1 MFFPKPRTR
10 LLAAFVL
17 SLGLT
22 ACGGGGGNN
31 AGDAGNAGPGND
43 PTQPPT
49 VVSTLPVDGAV
60 GVDPLA
66 SIQFVMNEDIDPASI
81 SAASVIIDSPD
92 ADVAAP
98 RRSVNGNVITFVLA
112 TPLPRG
118 ARVTARLLAG
128 ALDSEGDAL
137 ENDFVFSF
145 DVEEAR
151 EIASQPHEGTSLAT
165 RVGALKLGSNGNGMS
180 IMRTNTGTLLYRRI
194 LDGRPS
200 GNSLT
205 VVTSNASNVSQD
217 NLDIA
222 SNGDAQISWLS
233 YENSRRILRVKR
245 WDAVSQ
251 TWAQSLTLTPSPLS
265 EVNEFRSEINNA
277 GGMIAWTEQ
286 SVSDNSKQALFVA
299 FPEANGDLDE
309 PYGLRLATTRR
320 IGLRLNRSGT
330 ESVIAWSEA
339 DATSG
344 YRVAVVS
351 HHQVTGFGSIQ
362 TLTAQDRISKVI
374 DAKASVSG
382 YRFVLYK
389 TRDADDVTKD
399 ALFLAVAKPTESFGQ
414 PTRLFTGTGGLSTA
428 KLVVNDA
435 GIASVVYA
443 LTDSQPGVWFRRYI
457 PTTGLEAA
465 IEITGVAKAPG
476 GSASKAVDVSIDSV
490 GNAVVLASHPGVGSY
505 EQVIVAG
512 VISRLAAPVVG
523 IRLDVARRAPSS
535 RSVQIARHP
544 NTSTQLF
551 WAHKDAVNLLDYDLR
566 SRRMAPNGV
575 FGPIDY
581 FSADADVVVSG
592 TLSAFAPSGNGLVLF
607 TELFSPIYEVRH
619 ALLN

>member
-10 LLAAFVL
+10 LLAAFAL
-17 SLGLT
+17 SLGLA
-22 ACGGGGGNN
+22 ACGGGGGNDPAEN
-31 AGDAGNAGPGND
+31 GNAGPGND

-49 VVSTLPVDGAV
+49 VVSTLPVDGAA
-60 GVDPLA
+60 GIDPLA

-81 SAASVIIDSPD
+81 NAASVIIDSPD

-98 RRSVNGNVITFVLA
+98 RGRVNGNVITFVLEA
-112 TPLPRG
+112 PLPRG
-118 ARVTARLLAG
+118 ARITARLLAG
-128 ALDSEGDAL
+128 ALDSQGDAL
-137 ENDFVFSF
+137 ENDFAFRF
-145 DVEEAR
+145 DVEQVR
-151 EIASQPHEGTSLAT
+151 EIASQGHETSTLAT
-165 RVGALKLGSNGNGMS
+165 RVGALRLGSNGNGMS
-180 IMRTNTGTLLYRRI
+180 IMRTDAGALLYHRI

-200 GNSLT
+200 GTALPI
-205 VVTSNASNVSQD
+205 VISNATNVNQD

-265 EVNEFRSEINNA
+265 EVNEFSSEINDA

-286 SVSDNSKQALFVA
+286 SVSDTSKQAVFVG
-299 FPEANGDLDE
+299 FPEANGDMDE
-309 PYGLRLATTRR
+309 PYGLRLATARR
-320 IGLRLNRSGT
+320 FGLRFDRSGT
-330 ESVIAWSEA
+330 ESVIAWGEA
-339 DATSG
+339 DTSSG

-362 TLTAQDRISKVI
+362 TLTAQGQISTVV
-374 DAKASVSG
+374 DAKASSSG
-382 YRFVLYK
+382 YRFLLYK
-389 TRDADDVTKD
+389 TRDAADANKD
-399 ALFLAVAKPTESFGQ
+399 ALFLAVAKPTESFGL
-414 PTRLFTGTGGLSTA
+414 PTRLFAGTGDLSAA

-443 LTDSQPGVWFRRYI
+443 LTDGQPGVWFRRYI
-457 PTTGLEAA
+457 PTTGFETA
-465 IEITGVAKAPG
+465 IEITGVAEAPG
-476 GSASKAVDVSIDSV
+476 GSASRGVDVSIDSV
-490 GNAVVLASHPGVGSY
+490 GNAVVLASHPGGGSY
-505 EQVIVAG
+505 RQVIVAG
-512 VISRLAAPVVG
+512 VISRVSAPIVG
-523 IRLDVARRAPSS
+523 IRLDVAMRAPAS
-535 RSVQIARHP
+535 RDVQIVRHP

-551 WAHKDAVNLLDYDLR
+551 WAHKDAVDPLDYDLR

-581 FSADADVVVSG
+581 YSADADVVVSG
-592 TLSAFAPSGNGLVLF
+592 TRAAFAPSGNGLVVF

-619 ALLN
+619 ALLD